1 LAYVYDGDGQRVRK
15 LIGENLRFIYDMHG
29 QQIAEFDGANGN
41 LKKEYIYG
49 ASGLVATVEPTAVN
63 TNGTH
68 YTTPDHLGSPRI
80 VTNSSSSVVSRH
92 DFMPFGEELI
102 AGIGGRTSG
111 MGYGIVDGLRQ
122 KFTQKERDNETGLD
136 YFINRYCSSTQ
147 GRFTSADPFMGS
159 GKTDD
164 PQSWN
169 RYAYVLNNPVRLV
182 DRDGLDAQEPKKPTP
197 VPQQPQPSPPQDEPK
212 PVATQTGTLPAG
224 ACQQC
229 SGQIVTTVI
238 VDQMDDPGVRVRDVK
253 GKDTLV
259 AGVDLRVT
267 FLDQNGD
274 PIKGTVT
281 ESVTPSVIQSDQP
294 TPLDSKG
301 RGGDLVSNSVGSVP
315 TTAAEADKAI
325 ATLNQDFTTKQ
336 TATYTVK
343 PDNGPTATVTHERSL
358 TNTVSGAPPLGGGRV
373 RGYTFTMEKPK
384 IKIY

>member
-122 KFTQKERDNETGLD
+122 KFTSKERDNETGLD

-182 DRDGLDAQEPKKPTP
+182 DRDGLDAQEPKKNRHQLLNSLSRRHPRMNLNL
-197 VPQQPQPSPPQDEPK
+197 S
-212 PVATQTGTLPAG
+212 
-224 ACQQC
+224 
-229 SGQIVTTVI
+229 
-238 VDQMDDPGVRVRDVK
+238 
-253 GKDTLV
+253 
-259 AGVDLRVT
+259 LRKLEHCRQEHV
-267 FLDQNGD
+267 
-274 PIKGTVT
+274 
-281 ESVTPSVIQSDQP
+281 
-294 TPLDSKG
+294 
-301 RGGDLVSNSVGSVP
+301 NSV
-315 TTAAEADKAI
+315 
-325 ATLNQDFTTKQ
+325 QD
-336 TATYTVK
+336 
-343 PDNGPTATVTHERSL
+343 RL
-358 TNTVSGAPPLGGGRV
+358 
-373 RGYTFTMEKPK
+373 
-384 IKIY
+384 